1 MKLQRLNENACNHEE
16 TRVALKAA
24 NVNFALLK
32 AAFEKLIADIEE
44 IKRTCPRP
52 T

>member
-1 MKLQRLNENACNHEE
+1 MDLQRLNENACNHEE
-16 TRVALKAA
+16 MRAALKAA

-32 AAFEKLIADIEE
+32 AALEKLIADLEE
-44 IKRTCPRP
+44 LKQKCPRP